1 MITESQTDRW
11 IQRAAVFA
19 LWALAALLL
28 TIGIVLYAPGAHGT
42 PTRNTDDNS
51 TVLIER

>member
-19 LWALAALLL
+19 LLALAALLL
-28 TIGIVLYAPGAHGT
+28 TIGIALYAPGA
-42 PTRNTDDNS
+42 PAANARNIDDTS

>member
-28 TIGIVLYAPGAHGT
+28 TIGIVLYAPSAHGT
-42 PTRNTDDNS
+42 PTPNIDDNS